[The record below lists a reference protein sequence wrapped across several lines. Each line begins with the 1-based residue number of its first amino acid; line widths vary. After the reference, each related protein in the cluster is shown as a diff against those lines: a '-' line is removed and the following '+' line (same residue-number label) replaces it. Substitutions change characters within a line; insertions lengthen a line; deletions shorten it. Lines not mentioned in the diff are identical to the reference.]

1 MGLLPT
7 TPSDALPRLDAFALA
22 IIIEAAASSS
32 GRVSKKRRFAALPI
46 DGAKVKLSPFAGCP
60 EILTLTPSKVILDF
74 GV

>member
-1 MGLLPT
+1 MLPT
-7 TPSDALPRLDAFALA
+7 TPSYALHRLDAFALA